1 MFLPVSIMLGLFQ
14 IIIIGLGRLADNEE
28 NFMHRYD
35 NFVGWI
41 LVVFNISLYVYFM
54 FGVYWTKEE
63 IKNKKM
69 DKFLNMLR
77 VFGTIYFFAFPFLMV
92 VSVFVLPYDMRA
104 PVVEVGRV
112 VSQCIG
118 ILTMAFVV
126 TNKKGIYA
134 EVNNWG
140 LQLPTSKED

>member
-1 MFLPVSIMLGLFQ
+1 
-14 IIIIGLGRLADNEE
+14 
-28 NFMHRYD
+28 
-35 NFVGWI
+35 
-41 LVVFNISLYVYFM
+41 M
-54 FGVYWTKEE
+54 FGIYYTKEE

-112 VSQCIG
+112 VSQSVG

-140 LQLPTSKED
+140 LQLPTSKGD

>member
-1 MFLPVSIMLGLFQ
+1 LFLPVSIMLGLFQ

>member
-1 MFLPVSIMLGLFQ
+1 MLGIFQ

-41 LVVFNISLYVYFM
+41 LVGFNVGMYVYFVA
-54 FGVYWTKEE
+54 GIIQTKAELQ
-63 IKNKKM
+63 NKKM
-69 DKFLNMLR
+69 DRFLNTLA
-77 VFGTIYFFAFPFLMV
+77 VFGSVYFFAFPALMV
-92 VSVFVLPYDMRA
+92 ISVFFIPYDMRA
-104 PVVEVGRV
+104 PVVEIGRI

-118 ILTMAFVV
+118 ILTMSFVV

-134 EVNNWG
+134 EVSNWG
-140 LQLPTSKED
+140 LQLPSTKGD

>member
-1 MFLPVSIMLGLFQ
+1 MLGLFQ

-41 LVVFNISLYVYFM
+41 LVVFNIGLYVYFM
-54 FGVYWTKEE
+54 FGIYYTKEE

-69 DKFLNMLR
+69 DKFLGMLR

-112 VSQCIG
+112 VSQSVG

-140 LQLPTSKED
+140 LQLPTSKGD

>member
-1 MFLPVSIMLGLFQ
+1 MLGLFQ

-41 LVVFNISLYVYFM
+41 LVVFNIGLYIYFLA
-54 FGVYWTKEE
+54 GIHYTKDAL
-63 IKNKKM
+63 KNKKM
-69 DKFLNMLR
+69 DKFLNLLR

-92 VSVFVLPYDMRA
+92 ISVFVLPYDMRA

-112 VSQCIG
+112 VSQCVG

-126 TNKKGIYA
+126 TNKKGIYS

-140 LQLPTSKED
+140 LQLPTMKGE